1 MDGEEIRQLAD
12 QSKKSADEIKAIVE
26 TLLAD
31 ADASIDVMKRLNE
44 NFEQQGQM
52 LDSTQQE
59 IAGMASNVNNVSGS
73 AVEISEHV
81 ETLNTAKANLVEIIQ
96 DLSAISEENAAS
108 TEETNASMQELN
120 ATFSVI
126 NDSAGQL
133 QQLEGLIEKLTRK
146 RDENLSIIQNAEAV
160 IDRIRDRK
168 DRVVIRYYYIEGQ
181 SEYEIA
187 EEMDKS
193 RTWVSQRRNLVLDA
207 LMLPKRNRTN
217 VQKVLKCP

>member
-1 MDGEEIRQLAD
+1 MSD
-12 QSKKSADEIKAIVE
+12 
-26 TLLAD
+26 
-31 ADASIDVMKRLNE
+31 
-44 NFEQQGQM
+44 
-52 LDSTQQE
+52 
-59 IAGMASNVNNVSGS
+59 
-73 AVEISEHV
+73 VEILKECRMA
-81 ETLNTAKANLVEIIQ
+81 TLEERA
-96 DLSAISEENAAS
+96 LSRQIDRLALICGPRGIGSQALEPAGDRR
-108 TEETNASMQELN
+108 TNN
-120 ATFSVI
+120 AT
-126 NDSAGQL
+126 AGQL

-168 DRVVIRYYYIEGQ
+168 DRVVIRYYYVEGQ

-193 RTWVSQRRNLVLDA
+193 RTWVSQRRNMVLDA

>member
-1 MDGEEIRQLAD
+1 MSD
-12 QSKKSADEIKAIVE
+12 
-26 TLLAD
+26 
-31 ADASIDVMKRLNE
+31 
-44 NFEQQGQM
+44 
-52 LDSTQQE
+52 
-59 IAGMASNVNNVSGS
+59 
-73 AVEISEHV
+73 VEILQECRMA
-81 ETLNTAKANLVEIIQ
+81 TLEERA
-96 DLSAISEENAAS
+96 LSRQIDRLALICGPRGIGSQALEPAGDRR
-108 TEETNASMQELN
+108 TNN
-120 ATFSVI
+120 AT
-126 NDSAGQL
+126 AGQL

-187 EEMDKS
+187 EEMDMS

>member
-1 MDGEEIRQLAD
+1 MTD
-12 QSKKSADEIKAIVE
+12 
-26 TLLAD
+26 
-31 ADASIDVMKRLNE
+31 
-44 NFEQQGQM
+44 
-52 LDSTQQE
+52 
-59 IAGMASNVNNVSGS
+59 
-73 AVEISEHV
+73 VEILQDCRMA
-81 ETLNTAKANLVEIIQ
+81 TLEERA
-96 DLSAISEENAAS
+96 LSKQIDRLALICGPRGIGSQALEPAGDRR
-108 TEETNASMQELN
+108 TNN
-120 ATFSVI
+120 AT
-126 NDSAGQL
+126 AGQL

>member
-1 MDGEEIRQLAD
+1 M
-12 QSKKSADEIKAIVE
+12 
-26 TLLAD
+26 
-31 ADASIDVMKRLNE
+31 
-44 NFEQQGQM
+44 
-52 LDSTQQE
+52 
-59 IAGMASNVNNVSGS
+59 AG
-73 AVEISEHV
+73 
-81 ETLNTAKANLVEIIQ
+81 
-96 DLSAISEENAAS
+96 DRR
-108 TEETNASMQELN
+108 TNN
-120 ATFSVI
+120 AT
-126 NDSAGQL
+126 AGQL
-133 QQLEGLIEKLTRK
+133 QKLEGLIERLIRK
-146 RDENLSIIQNAEAV
+146 RDENISIIQSAETV